1 MQRTRMSS
9 AGKIVVMFL
18 LRHSHDVSLYVTIVT
33 VKMHSGRLQH
43 VVQLVADAAR
53 VHPSNND
60 ALYVLFASCI
70 AAYLERTTWFDG
82 LRRSMQLLQP
92 TCSLHQH
99 HLRLPMLYV
108 GYLGSCQCMFFWA
121 IVCNTNQSTSQS
133 VSCL

>member
-1 MQRTRMSS
+1 MSS

-18 LRHSHDVSLYVTIVT
+18 LRHSHDVSSIVT